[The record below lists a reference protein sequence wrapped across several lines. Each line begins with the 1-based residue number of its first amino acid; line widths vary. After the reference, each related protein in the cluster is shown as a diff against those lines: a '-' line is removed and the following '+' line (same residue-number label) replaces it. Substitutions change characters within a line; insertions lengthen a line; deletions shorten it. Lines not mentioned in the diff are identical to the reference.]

1 MAPNAR
7 WALGGGRR
15 KGRIEG
21 SESLRKAGG
30 SREALP
36 PTKKTGTMACEEHSN
51 RCARST
57 AIAYRKIAVM
67 HVKGRGVPSL
77 SEAPSSVAG
86 WVRFRHRR
94 VQTQGSD

>member
-7 WALGGGRR
+7 WAVGGGRR

-51 RCARST
+51 RCARS
-57 AIAYRKIAVM
+57 IAFTYTKKSSHACQGARSAVFPM
-67 HVKGRGVPSL
+67 AQAAL
-77 SEAPSSVAG
+77 
-86 WVRFRHRR
+86 R
-94 VQTQGSD
+94 VG